1 VKQRFCICSLET
13 LPNFA
18 TNTIAQHYATQQDS
32 NSLQQP
38 LKKLSDFSVT
48 QTNVRALTY
57 STWLTDS
64 EYSKLL
70 HEFLRVPFGDDPR
83 TLPLDTRK
91 RIWRLFFRAYKDSQ
105 IQDDL
110 VVWNTYAEHN
120 QNPLCALFFA
130 GYCSMYPS
138 VYITQSNADPGIK
151 QKSFI
156 F

>member
-1 VKQRFCICSLET
+1 MQQNFTPNCET
-13 LPNFA
+13 KVLHLFSRNITKLCNKHNCPTLCHA
-18 TNTIAQHYATQQDS
+18 TGFQFPTAA
-32 NSLQQP
+32 
-38 LKKLSDFSVT
+38 LKETESDFSVT
-48 QTNVRALTY
+48 QTNVRTLTY

-130 GYCSMYPS
+130 GYCSMYPYHT
-138 VYITQSNADPGIK
+138 V
-151 QKSFI
+151 
-156 F
+156 